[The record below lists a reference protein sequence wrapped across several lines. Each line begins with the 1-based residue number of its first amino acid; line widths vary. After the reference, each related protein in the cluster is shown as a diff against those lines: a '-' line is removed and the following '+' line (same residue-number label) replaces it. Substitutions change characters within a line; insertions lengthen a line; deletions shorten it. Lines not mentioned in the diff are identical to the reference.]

1 MNKLSENM
9 RLLISRAGISEARL
23 AERTGIPQPTI
34 NRITRGQSRDPR
46 DSTVKPLADFFGV
59 TVEALRR
66 GNLDEQSSQIAHGRT
81 WPVPVRAYEVEAV
94 ESDEDFDPEQEVW
107 VDAVDVE
114 AAAGPGVVIPEFVPT
129 KYRQRYTL
137 RWFREMGVRPQ
148 DVRIMGVRGESM
160 EPTLYASDRV
170 AVNLAD
176 RAISSGRVYAF
187 LLADEARI
195 KRLFRMGDG
204 TVRIV
209 SDNPDK
215 QRYPDEFIGQDALGF
230 AVIGRVIERKGTGG
244 L

>member
-9 RLLISRAGISEARL
+9 RLLISLAGISEARL

-34 NRITRGQSRDPR
+34 NRITRGQSLDPR
-46 DSTVKPLADFFGV
+46 DSTLRPLAEFFGV
-59 TVEALRR
+59 SVETLRHGDVR
-66 GNLDEQSSQIAHGRT
+66 GADPRAPVGKT
-81 WPVPVRAYEVEAV
+81 WPVPVEAYEVQAV
-94 ESDEDFDPEQEVW
+94 EGEEAFDADQEVW

-114 AAAGPGVVIPEFVPT
+114 AAAGPGGVVPEFVPT

-137 RWFREMGVRPQ
+137 RWFRDMGVRPE
-148 DVRIMGVRGESM
+148 DVRIMGVRGDSM

-176 RAISSGRVYAF
+176 QVISSGRVYAF

-204 TVRIV
+204 RVRIV

-215 QRYPDEFIGQDALGF
+215 QRYPDEYIGQDALGF
-230 AVIGRVIERKGTGG
+230 ALIGRVIERKGTGG